1 MLKYISRFL
10 WLGASIGIVFLVI
23 IFAIASGGKW
33 LNMLNLQ
40 VVTRTA
46 AQLGIVAVGQT
57 LVLISGRFDLSV
69 GSIFGVCGVIFVPLT
84 ATFGVWPAF
93 LLALLC
99 GGGIGLLNG
108 VLTEK
113 MGVPSL
119 IATLGNLWIFRG
131 LVFYITGGFANALP
145 KELRSH
151 YLIAILGG
159 KFAGG
164 WNNLILWWAVI
175 TLIMIMV
182 LSRTR
187 FGNAVFAVGTD
198 EKSALSRGVS
208 PARIRIAAFI
218 ICGFLAAFSG
228 VGTVADMKT
237 GSTTLGQSMELESI
251 AGSVIGGTSLAGG
264 AGSIFGAG
272 LGALLLSFIRSGLIM
287 AGAPPYWF
295 VSFVGVVLIGA
306 VLFNTKMR
314 EHLLKRLER
323 SAYEQQ

>member
-1 MLKYISRFL
+1 MLKYLSKFL
-10 WLGASIGIVFLVI
+10 WLGAIVGVVLLVIVFGV
-23 IFAIASGGKW
+23 ASGGKW
-33 LNMLNLQ
+33 LNSLNLQ

-69 GSIFGVCGVIFVPLT
+69 GSIYGICGVLFVPLV
-84 ATFGVWPAF
+84 AALGIWPAF
-93 LLALLC
+93 ILALLC
-99 GGGIGLLNG
+99 GAAIGLFNG

-113 MGVPSL
+113 LGVPSL

-131 LVFYITGGFANALP
+131 LVFYITGGFANAVPREVRDHFL
-145 KELRSH
+145 LTV
-151 YLIAILGG
+151 LGG

-164 WNNLILWWAVI
+164 WNNLIIWMVFIAAV
-175 TLIMIMV
+175 MIVV
-182 LSRTR
+182 LNRTR
-187 FGNAVFAVGTD
+187 FGNALFAVGTD
-198 EKSALSRGVS
+198 ERSALSRGVS
-208 PARIRIAAFI
+208 PARVRMAAFI

-228 VGTVADMKT
+228 ISTVADMKT

-251 AGSVIGGTSLAGG
+251 AGSVIGGTSLLGG
-264 AGSIFGAG
+264 VGSIFGAG
-272 LGALLLSFIRSGLIM
+272 IGALLLSFIRSGLIM

-314 EHLLKRLER
+314 EQLLKRIER
-323 SAYEQQ
+323 SKP

>member
-1 MLKYISRFL
+1 MLRYVSKFL
-10 WLGASIGIVFLVI
+10 WLGASVGVVLLVI
-23 IFAIASGGKW
+23 IFGIASGGKW
-33 LNMLNLQ
+33 LNTLNLQ

-57 LVLISGRFDLSV
+57 LVLVSGRFDLSV
-69 GSIFGVCGVIFVPLT
+69 GSIFGVCGVIFVPLV
-84 ATFGVWPAF
+84 AAFGIWPAF
-93 LLALLC
+93 ILALLC
-99 GGGIGLLNG
+99 GGAIGLLNG

-145 KELRSH
+145 KEIRDH
-151 YLIAILGG
+151 YLIAVLGG

-164 WNNLILWWAVI
+164 WNNMIIWWALI
-175 TLIMIMV
+175 TAIMIVV
-182 LSRTR
+182 LNRTR

-198 EKSALSRGVS
+198 ERSALSRGVS
-208 PARIRIAAFI
+208 PARVRIAAFI

-228 VGTVADMKT
+228 IGTVADMKT
-237 GSTTLGQSMELESI
+237 GSTSLGQSLELESI
-251 AGSVIGGTSLAGG
+251 AGSVIGGTSLLGG
-264 AGSIFGAG
+264 VGSIFGSG

-314 EHLLKRLER
+314 EHLLKRIER
-323 SAYEQQ
+323 STYES

>member
-1 MLKYISRFL
+1 MLKYISKFL
-10 WLGASIGIVFLVI
+10 WLGASVGVVLLVI
-23 IFAIASGGKW
+23 IFGIASGGKW
-33 LNMLNLQ
+33 LNTLNLQ

-69 GSIFGVCGVIFVPLT
+69 GSIFGICGVIFVPLT
-84 ATFGVWPAF
+84 AAFGIWPAF
-93 LLALLC
+93 ILTLLC
-99 GGGIGLLNG
+99 GGAIGLLNG

-145 KELRSH
+145 KEIRNH
-151 YLIAILGG
+151 YLITILGG

-164 WNNLILWWAVI
+164 WNNMILWWAII
-175 TLIMIMV
+175 TAIMIVV
-182 LSRTR
+182 LNRTR

-198 EKSALSRGVS
+198 ERSALSRGVS
-208 PARIRIAAFI
+208 PARVRIAAFI
-218 ICGFLAAFSG
+218 MCGFLAAFSG
-228 VGTVADMKT
+228 IGTVADMKT

-251 AGSVIGGTSLAGG
+251 AGSVIGGTSLLGG
-264 AGSIFGAG
+264 VGSIFGSG

-295 VSFVGVVLIGA
+295 VSFVGIVLIGA

-314 EHLLKRLER
+314 EHLLKRIER
-323 SAYEQQ
+323 STYES

>member
-1 MLKYISRFL
+1 MLKYLSKFL
-10 WLGASIGIVFLVI
+10 WLGAMVGIVLLGVI
-23 IFAIASGGKW
+23 FGIASGGKW
-33 LNMLNLQ
+33 LNILNLQ

-46 AQLGIVAVGQT
+46 AQLGIVAVGQA

-84 ATFGVWPAF
+84 AVCGIWPAF
-93 LLALLC
+93 ILSLLC
-99 GGGIGLLNG
+99 GGAIGLLNG

-145 KELRSH
+145 KTLRDH
-151 YLIAILGG
+151 YLITVLGG
-159 KFAGG
+159 QFAGG
-164 WNNLILWWAVI
+164 WNNLILWWALI
-175 TLIMIMV
+175 TAIMIVV
-182 LSRTR
+182 LNRTR

-198 EKSALSRGVS
+198 EHSALSRGVS
-208 PARIRIAAFI
+208 PARVRIAAFI

-228 VGTVADMKT
+228 IGTVADMKT

-251 AGSVIGGTSLAGG
+251 AGSVIGGTSLVGG
-264 AGSIFGAG
+264 VGSIFGSG

-306 VLFNTKMR
+306 VLFNAKMR
-314 EHLLKRLER
+314 EQLLKRIER
-323 SAYEQQ
+323 SMYE